1 MAKMEIGATTAIAI
15 VALLAAGSATA
26 QTTAGDVEV
35 FPPSAFAAFNPNNA
49 LDMVNRIPGFDFQ
62 SGEAVRGLSGS
73 AGNVLVNGRRPASKA
88 ETLGDVLGRIPAS
101 DVERIELIRN
111 GAGGIDMQC
120 HAVVANVVRRGAA
133 TVQQQSAVAI
143 VLFPDDP
150 TTWNLNHDV
159 TVRRGDRTFEL
170 AAAANNTLSSA
181 GNADGRRIRTGS
193 SPYDAGLVGEAM
205 RYNLSLRGAWAQ
217 PWRGGD
223 LRLRASAAW
232 TNPLTWE
239 EIRYA
244 PDRTDAFES
253 EAPRL
258 TTEVGAD
265 FSRALSGDRQA
276 SAVLVARREAT
287 DSTSVSRTA
296 SGEARFE
303 TLADYVE
310 TAARLRLSQRRSDAL
325 TFEYGG
331 EVALNRLDSE
341 TAYQL
346 NGAPQSA
353 PNADV
358 VVEELRGEVFGALRW
373 TRGAWGVEGAL
384 HVEAS
389 QLDEQGD
396 VDLSKRFV
404 FLKPRAVL
412 NWAPTADDRLTL
424 TVERRVGQLDF
435 NDFAAS
441 ASFTTGTVDAGN
453 ADLEPDK
460 RWLAEAVWRRRFWG
474 DGALVVTARHEAIE
488 DVLDRV
494 PVGAFDAL
502 GNIGD
507 GTRNTAL
514 IDLTVPMGRLG
525 LEGGQARLE
534 ASWLRSRVADPIT
547 GRDRPISGDIPR
559 RISLGYTQDLP
570 RLNARWG
577 FDLTAATESE
587 VYRVFETRRTETGTS
602 LGVFYE
608 QRLPRDFVLYAY
620 VANLL
625 EDRFVRYRIV
635 YQGRR
640 EISPVAYR
648 EFRDARY
655 PLWAYIRL
663 RRRF

>member
-1 MAKMEIGATTAIAI
+1 MAKREIRTATAVAIA
-15 VALLAAGSATA
+15 ALLAAGTA
-26 QTTAGDVEV
+26 AARQSAGDVEV

-49 LDMVNRIPGFDFQ
+49 LDMVNRIPGFDFLG
-62 SGEAVRGLSGS
+62 GEAVRGLSGS
-73 AGNVLVNGRRPASKA
+73 AGNVLIDRRRPPSKA
-88 ETLGDVLGRIPAS
+88 ETLGDVLSRIPAS

-111 GAGGIDMQC
+111 GAGGVDMQG

-133 TVQQQSAVAI
+133 TVQQQTAVAI

-150 TTWNLNHDV
+150 TTWNLNYDV
-159 TVRRGDRTFEL
+159 TRRQGDRTLEL
-170 AAAANNTLSSA
+170 SASANNTLSSQ

-193 SPYDAGLVGEAM
+193 SPYDAGLVGEAV
-205 RYNLSLRGAWAQ
+205 RTNASLRGAWAL

-232 TNPLTWE
+232 TNPWTRE
-239 EIRYA
+239 EIRYS
-244 PDRTDAFES
+244 RSLVDAFES

-258 TTEVGAD
+258 TTELGAD
-265 FSRALSGDRQA
+265 FSRAFGGRQA
-276 SAVLVARREAT
+276 SLVLVARRDAA
-287 DSTSVSRTA
+287 DAWSLSRTA

-303 TLADYVE
+303 TQSDYVE
-310 TAARLRLSQRRSDAL
+310 TAARLSVTQKRSDAL

-331 EVALNRLDSE
+331 EFALNRLDSE

-358 VVEELRGEVFGALRW
+358 VVEELRGEAFGALRW
-373 TRGAWGVEGAL
+373 TRGAWGVEAAL
-384 HVEAS
+384 QAEAS

-396 VDLSKRFV
+396 IDLSKSFV
-404 FLKPRAVL
+404 FLKPRGVL
-412 NWAPTADDRLTL
+412 SWAPTPDDRFTL

-441 ASFTTGTVDAGN
+441 ASFTTGTIDAGN
-453 ADLEPDK
+453 ADLEPDR
-460 RWLAEAVWRRRFWG
+460 RWIAEGVWRRRFWT
-474 DGALVVTARHEAIE
+474 DGALVLTARRESIE

-507 GTRNTAL
+507 GTRDTAK
-514 IDLTVPMGRLG
+514 IDLTVPLSRLG
-525 LEGGQARLE
+525 VEGAQAKLE
-534 ASWLRSRVADPIT
+534 AVWLRSRVEDPIT
-547 GRDRPISGDIPR
+547 GRERPISGDIPR
-559 RISLGYTQDLP
+559 QISFGYTQDLP

-577 FDLTAATESE
+577 FDLNAPYESTS
-587 VYRVFETRRTETGTS
+587 YRVFETRRTEVGSS
-602 LGVFYE
+602 LGLLYE
-608 QRLPRDFVLYAY
+608 QRLAHDLVLYAY

-625 EDRFVRYRIV
+625 EDRFVRDRIV

-640 EISPVAYR
+640 EVTPVAWR
-648 EFRDARY
+648 EYRDARY

>member
-1 MAKMEIGATTAIAI
+1 MAKMEILAARAVAI
-15 VALLAAGSATA
+15 VALLATEPVTA
-26 QTTAGDVEV
+26 QTAGDVEV
-35 FPPSAFAAFNPNNA
+35 FAPAAFAAFNPNNA
-49 LDMVNRIPGFDFQ
+49 LDMVNRIPGFDFN
-62 SGEAVRGLSGS
+62 GGDAVRGLTGS
-73 AGNVLVNGRRPASKA
+73 AGNVLIDRRRPASKA
-88 ETLGDVLGRIPAS
+88 EALGDILSRIPAA

-111 GAGGIDMQC
+111 GAGGVDMQGY
-120 HAVVANVVRRGAA
+120 AVVANVVRRGAA
-133 TVQQQSAVAI
+133 TVQQQSSVAI

-150 TTWNLNHDV
+150 TTWNLGYDV
-159 TVRRGDRTFEL
+159 TRRQGDRTLEL
-170 AAAANNTLSSA
+170 SAFANNTLSSQ

-193 SPYDAGLVGEAM
+193 APYDADLVGEAV
-205 RYNLSLRGAWAQ
+205 RTNVNLRGAWAL
-217 PWRGGD
+217 PWHGGD

-232 TNPLTWE
+232 TNPWTRE
-239 EIRYA
+239 EIRYSPA
-244 PDRTDAFES
+244 VVDAFES

-265 FSRALSGDRQA
+265 FSRRLSGDRQA
-276 SAVLVARREAT
+276 SLVLVARRDAADT
-287 DSTSVSRTA
+287 WSLSRTA

-303 TLADYVE
+303 TRSDYVE
-310 TAARLRLSQRRSDAL
+310 TAARLSLSQKRSDAL

-331 EVALNRLDSE
+331 EIALNRLDSE
-341 TAYQL
+341 TAFLL

-358 VVEELRGEVFGALRW
+358 VVEELRGEAFGGLRW
-373 TRGAWGVEGAL
+373 THGAWGVESAL

-389 QLDEQGD
+389 RLDEQGD
-396 VDLSKRFV
+396 VDLSTSFV
-404 FLKPRAVL
+404 FLKPRTVL
-412 NWAPTADDRLTL
+412 SWAPTPDDRFTL

-441 ASFTTGTVDAGN
+441 ASFTTGTIDAGN

-474 DGALVVTARHEAIE
+474 EGSLVLTARHEEIQ

-507 GTRNTAL
+507 GRRDTAR
-514 IDLTVPMGRLG
+514 IDLTLPLGRFG
-525 LEGGQARLE
+525 IEGAQAKVE
-534 ASWLRSRVADPIT
+534 GVWIRSRVEDPIT
-547 GRDRPISGDIPR
+547 GRERPISGDIPR
-559 RISLGYTQDLP
+559 QISLAYTQDLP

-577 FDLTAATESE
+577 FDLSAASESTA
-587 VYRVFETRRTETGTS
+587 YRVFEERRTETGTS
-602 LGVFYE
+602 LGLLYE

-625 EDRFVRYRIV
+625 EDRFVRDRLV
-635 YQGRR
+635 YQGQR